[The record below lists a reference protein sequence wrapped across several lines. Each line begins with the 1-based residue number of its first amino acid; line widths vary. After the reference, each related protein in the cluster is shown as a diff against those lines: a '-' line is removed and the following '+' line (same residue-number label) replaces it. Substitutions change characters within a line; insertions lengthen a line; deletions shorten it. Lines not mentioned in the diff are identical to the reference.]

1 MEKLKQNLTSIIGL
15 LAIVSGI
22 GGAFYAWGIFEGRIS
37 KLEQQEYT
45 ITETVD
51 LSAVNLRINTLT
63 EKTND
68 IRNSLSKEIAENH
81 NISITTDAE
90 ALTHINDIKS
100 NLELLRA
107 ENKLFTS
114 RLDEL
119 WLKQSNPLLGN

>member
-15 LAIVSGI
+15 LAIISGI

-45 ITETVD
+45 ITQTVD

>member
-15 LAIVSGI
+15 LAIISGI

>member
-45 ITETVD
+45 ITQTVD
-51 LSAVNLRINTLT
+51 LSAVNLRINTLL

-68 IRNSLSKEIAENH
+68 INNNLSQEIAENH
-81 NISITTDAE
+81 NLQITTSAE
-90 ALTHINDIKS
+90 ALTHINDLKS

-107 ENKLFTS
+107 ENELFSS
-114 RLDEL
+114 RLDEF

>member
-15 LAIVSGI
+15 LAIISGI

-68 IRNSLSKEIAENH
+68 IRNRLSKEIAENH